1 MSAEKWTGNRI
12 REAFLK
18 FFEDKGHA
26 RVKSSPLVPKNDP
39 TLLFTNAGMVQFKDY
54 FLGREEP
61 PFKRATSCQKCMR
74 AGGKHNDL
82 ENVGKTG
89 RHHTFFEMLGNFS
102 FGDYFKK
109 EAIEFAW
116 ELVSEVFK
124 LPKERLYVS
133 VYEKDD
139 EAFNIWRDEIGIP
152 EEKIFRLGEEDN
164 FWAMGD
170 TGPCG
175 PCSEIYY
182 DRGEEFSCGP
192 NCGIGKCDCDR
203 YLEIWN
209 LVFMQF
215 ERDEEG
221 NLKPL
226 AKPSID
232 TGMGL
237 ERIASVLQN
246 VPSNYETDLLFPLV
260 KWASEVSAVPYGQD
274 EKTSTSMRV
283 IADHLRA
290 MSFLIADGVLPSNEG
305 RGYVLRRIIRRA
317 SRHGRLLGI
326 KRPFLFEGIDKVIE
340 VMGQAYPELGR
351 ERELI
356 KRVVKKEEER
366 FSRTLEKGL
375 LILQELIEELKAKGK
390 KVIPG
395 EEVFRLYDTFGFPL
409 DLILEVASDEGLEVD
424 TETFERLLQE
434 QKERARKAWKGE
446 AQKVVSPEIQELS
459 QKYPTIF
466 TGYEHLEEYAKVVGI
481 VKDDRL
487 TNELKEGEEAF
498 VILDRTPFYP
508 EKGGQVGDTGVLE
521 GNDCY
526 CKVLDT
532 QNITEN
538 LIGHKV
544 KVESGRVKVG
554 DFVEARVDEKRR
566 RAVMRAHTATHLLH
580 KALKEVLGNHVKQ
593 AGSLVLPDR
602 LRFDFTHFEAPTK
615 EELRAVEE
623 LVYKW
628 IMDNYPVK
636 VEELPYDEAVERGAI
651 ALFGEKYGDVVRV
664 VDVGGVSVELCGGTH
679 ARRSGDIGLFKITS
693 ESSVSAGTRR
703 VEAVV
708 GREAQKWLW
717 EKEDLIEALRRE
729 LQTPEEQLPAKV
741 SAIAKELKEKEKE
754 VERLKKK
761 LASSQVD
768 SIVENAPQAKGV
780 KVITA
785 KLEGFGGKELAEVAD
800 VIRNKAGKSAVLL
813 VGVKEGKATL
823 LIALT
828 KDLTDKL
835 HAGQLIREIAP
846 ILGGKG
852 GGRPDMAQGGVKE
865 LTKLEEA
872 FNLFREKVLSAL

>member
-1 MSAEKWTGNRI
+1 MEWSGNKI
-12 REAFLK
+12 RETFLK
-18 FFEDKGHA
+18 FFEEKGHV

-102 FGDYFKK
+102 FGDYFKE
-109 EAIEFAW
+109 EAIKFAW
-116 ELVSEVFK
+116 ELVTGVFK
-124 LPKERLYVS
+124 LPVERLYVS
-133 VYEKDD
+133 VYEKDE
-139 EAFNIWRDEIGIP
+139 EAFKIWRDVIGLP
-152 EEKIFRLGEEDN
+152 ESRIFRLGEKDN

-182 DRGEEFSCGP
+182 DRGEEFACGP
-192 NCGIGKCDCDR
+192 ECGIGKCDCDR

-209 LVFMQF
+209 LVFMQY

-226 AKPSID
+226 EKPSID

-237 ERIASVLQN
+237 ERIASVLQG

-260 KWASEVSAVPYGQD
+260 RWASEIAGIPYGKD
-274 EKTSTSMRV
+274 GKTSTSMRV

-290 MSFLIADGVLPSNEG
+290 MTFLIADGVLPSNEG

-326 KRPFLFEGIDKVIE
+326 KGPFLFEGVDRVIE
-340 VMGQAYPELGR
+340 IMGQAYPEISR
-351 ERELI
+351 ERDLI
-356 KRVVKKEEER
+356 KRVVRKEEER
-366 FSRTLEKGL
+366 FSKTLEKGL
-375 LILQELIEELKAKGK
+375 AILQELIEELKARGER
-390 KVIPG
+390 VIPG

-409 DLILEVASDEGLEVD
+409 DLILEVASDENMEVD
-424 TETFERLLQE
+424 VETFERLLEE
-434 QKERARKAWKGE
+434 QKERARKAWKGGT
-446 AQKVVSPEIQELS
+446 QKVVSPEIQELS
-459 QKYPTIF
+459 RKHPTLF

-481 VKDDRL
+481 VRDDRL
-487 TNELKEGEEAF
+487 VEELREGEEAY

-521 GNDCY
+521 GNNCY

-538 LIGHKV
+538 LIGHRV
-544 KVESGRVKVG
+544 KVESGCVRVG
-554 DFVEARVDEKRR
+554 DFVEARVDEERR
-566 RAVMRAHTATHLLH
+566 KAVMRAHTATHLLH
-580 KALKEVLGNHVKQ
+580 KALREVLGNHVKQ

-602 LRFDFTHFEAPTK
+602 LRFDFTHFEAPTRQ
-615 EELRAVEE
+615 ELRAVEE
-623 LVYKW
+623 LVYRW
-628 IMDNYPVK
+628 IVENYPVK
-636 VEELPYDEAVERGAI
+636 VEELPYDEAIERGAI
-651 ALFGEKYGDVVRV
+651 ALFGEKYGSVVRV

-679 ARRSGDIGLFKITS
+679 VRRSGDIGFFKLIS

-708 GREAQKWLW
+708 GKEAQRWVW
-717 EKEDLIEALRRE
+717 NKEELLEELRRE
-729 LQTPEEQLPAKV
+729 LQTPEEQLTSKV
-741 SAIAKELKEKEKE
+741 SSLIKELKEKERE
-754 VERLKKK
+754 LERLKKK

-768 SIVENAPQAKGV
+768 SIVERAPVVKGV

-785 KLEGFGGKELAEVAD
+785 KLEGFGGKELAEIAD
-800 VIRNKAGKSAVLL
+800 VIRNKAGTSAVML
-813 VGVKEGKATL
+813 VGVKDGKAGL
-823 LIALT
+823 LVALT
-828 KDLTDKL
+828 KDLTGKL
-835 HAGQLIREIAP
+835 NAGQLIREIAP
-846 ILGGKG
+846 LLGGRG

-865 LTKLEEA
+865 LSKLSEA
-872 FNLFREKVLSAL
+872 FNLFKKKVEEAL

>member
-1 MSAEKWTGNRI
+1 MKKWSGSEI

-18 FFEDKGHA
+18 FFEDRGHV

-54 FLGREEP
+54 FLGKEEP

-102 FGDYFKK
+102 FGDYFK
-109 EAIEFAW
+109 EDAIKYAW
-116 ELVSEVFK
+116 ELVTQVFG

-133 VYEKDD
+133 VYKEDD
-139 EAFNIWRDEIGIP
+139 EAYKIWRDVIGLP
-152 EEKIFRLGEEDN
+152 EERIYRLGEEDN

-175 PCSEIYY
+175 PSSEIYY
-182 DRGEEFSCGP
+182 DRGDEFACGP

-221 NLKPL
+221 NLRPL

-260 KWASEVSAVPYGQD
+260 EWASEVSGIPYGRD
-274 EKTSTSMRV
+274 EKSSTSMRV

-305 RGYVLRRIIRRA
+305 RGYVLRRVIRRA
-317 SRHGRLLGI
+317 SRHGRLLGV
-326 KRPFLFEGIDKVIE
+326 KGPFLYEGVDRVIDI
-340 VMGQAYPELGR
+340 MGEAYPELVR

-356 KRVVKKEEER
+356 KKVVKREEER
-366 FSRTLEKGL
+366 FSKTLEKGL
-375 LILQELIEELKAKGK
+375 AILQELIEELKAKGER
-390 KVIPG
+390 VIPG
-395 EEVFRLYDTFGFPL
+395 DEVFKLYDTFGFPL
-409 DLILEVASDEGLEVD
+409 DLILEVANDENMEVD
-424 TETFERLLQE
+424 VERFEELLRE
-434 QKERARKAWKGE
+434 QKERARKAWKGG
-446 AQKVVSPEIQELS
+446 AQRVVSPELQELS
-459 QKYPTIF
+459 KRHPTLF
-466 TGYEHLEEYAKVVGI
+466 TGYHHLEEYAKVVGI
-481 VKDDRL
+481 LKGEELV
-487 TNELKEGEEAF
+487 NEVKEGEEAY

-508 EKGGQVGDTGVLE
+508 EKGGQVGDSGVLE
-521 GNDCY
+521 GNNCY
-526 CKVLDT
+526 CVVTDT
-532 QNITEN
+532 QNITES

-544 KVESGRVKVG
+544 KVERGVLRVG
-554 DFVEARVDEKRR
+554 DFVEARVDEERR
-566 RAVMRAHTATHLLH
+566 RAIMRAHTATHLLH
-580 KALKEVLGNHVKQ
+580 KALREVLGNHVKQ

-615 EELRAVEE
+615 EELRSVEE
-623 LVYKW
+623 LVYRW

-636 VEELPYDEAVERGAI
+636 VEELPYDEAIERGAL
-651 ALFGEKYGDVVRV
+651 ALFGEKYGNVVRV

-679 ARRSGDIGLFKITS
+679 VNRSGDIGFFKITS

-708 GREAQKWLW
+708 GKEAQRWVW
-717 EKEDLIEALRRE
+717 EREELIEELKRE
-729 LQTPEEQLPAKV
+729 LGAPEEQLVAKA
-741 SAIAKELKEKEKE
+741 SSLKKELKEKEKE
-754 VERLKKK
+754 VERLKRKM
-761 LASSQVD
+761 ASSQID
-768 SIVENAPQAKGV
+768 SVIEGAPEIKGV
-780 KVITA
+780 KVVTA
-785 KLEGFGGKELAEVAD
+785 KLEGLSGKELAEVAD
-800 VIRNKAGKSAVLL
+800 VIRNKAGTSAVLL
-813 VGVKEGKATL
+813 VGVKEGRGTL

-835 HAGQLIREIAP
+835 NAGQLIKEIAP
-846 ILGGKG
+846 LLGGKG

-865 LTKLEEA
+865 LN
-872 FNLFREKVLSAL
+872 NLDKVFKEFIDKIERAL

>member
-1 MSAEKWTGNRI
+1 MKWSGNEI
-12 REAFLK
+12 REAFLR
-18 FFEDKGHA
+18 FFEDKGHV
-26 RVKSSPLVPKNDP
+26 RVKSSPLIPKNDP

-54 FLGREEP
+54 FLGKEKP

-116 ELVSEVFK
+116 ELVTEVFK
-124 LPKERLYVS
+124 LPVERLYVS

-139 EAFNIWRDEIGIP
+139 EAFEIWNKVIGLP
-152 EEKIFRLGEEDN
+152 EDRIYRLGEKDN

-182 DRGEEFSCGP
+182 DRGEEFACGE
-192 NCGIGKCDCDR
+192 NCGIGTCDCDR

-209 LVFMQF
+209 LVFMQY
-215 ERDEEG
+215 ERDEKG
-221 NLKPL
+221 NLHPL

-237 ERIASVLQN
+237 ERIASVLQD

-260 KWASEVSAVPYGQD
+260 KWASEVSGIPYGKD

-290 MSFLIADGVLPSNEG
+290 MTFLISDGVLPANEG

-326 KRPFLFEGIDKVIE
+326 DRPFLFEGVDVVVEIMRD
-340 VMGQAYPELGR
+340 AYPEL
-351 ERELI
+351 ELNRDLV

-366 FSRTLEKGL
+366 FARTVEKGL
-375 LILQELIEELKAKGK
+375 FILQELIEKLKEEGK
-390 KVIPG
+390 DTIPG
-395 EEVFRLYDTFGFPL
+395 EEAFKLYDTFGFPL
-409 DLILEVASDEGLEVD
+409 DLILEVANDENMKVDVKRFEELLE
-424 TETFERLLQE
+424 E
-434 QKERARKAWKGE
+434 QKERARKSWKGGV
-446 AQKVVSPEIQELS
+446 QKVVSPEIQELS
-459 QKYPTIF
+459 EKFPTLF

-481 VKDDRL
+481 LKGEELV
-487 TNELKEGEEAF
+487 EALKEGEEGT

-508 EKGGQVGDTGVLE
+508 EKGGQVGDTGIIE
-521 GNDCY
+521 GNSCY
-526 CKVLDT
+526 CRVLDT
-532 QNITEN
+532 QNVTEK

-544 KVESGRVKVG
+544 KVVKGEVKTG
-554 DFVEARVDEKRR
+554 DYVNAVVDEKRR
-566 RAVMRAHTATHLLH
+566 RAVTRAHTATHLLH
-580 KALKEVLGNHVKQ
+580 KALREVLGNHVKQ
-593 AGSLVLPDR
+593 AGSLVMPDR
-602 LRFDFTHFEAPTK
+602 LRFDFTHFEAPTD
-615 EELRAVEE
+615 EELKAVEE
-623 LVYKW
+623 QVYNW
-628 IMDNYPVK
+628 ILNNYPVK
-636 VEELPYDEAVERGAI
+636 IEEMPIEEALNRGAI

-679 ARRSGDIGLFKITS
+679 VNRSGDIGFFKIVS
-693 ESSVSAGTRR
+693 ESSVSSGTRR
-703 VEAVV
+703 IEAVV
-708 GREAQKWLW
+708 GEEAARYVR
-717 EKEDLIEALRRE
+717 EKENLVKKLRSS
-729 LQTPEEQLPAKV
+729 LQAPEEQLIQKV
-741 SAIAKELKEKEKE
+741 ERLKEELKEKERE
-754 VERLKKK
+754 LERLKKK
-761 LASSQVD
+761 LATAQVD
-768 SIVENAPQAKGV
+768 EVVRGAPTINGV
-780 KVITA
+780 KIVTA

-800 VIRNKAGKSAVLL
+800 VIRNKAGSAAVML
-813 VGVKEGKATL
+813 VSLKDGRASL

-828 KDLTDKL
+828 KDLTDRLK
-835 HAGQLIREIAP
+835 AGELIREIAP

-852 GGRPDMAQGGVKE
+852 GGRPDLAQGGVKD
-865 LTKLEEA
+865 LSKLDSA
-872 FNLFREKVLSAL
+872 FEKFKEIVKRSLEG

>member
-1 MSAEKWTGNRI
+1 MKWSADRI
-12 REAFLK
+12 RETFLN
-18 FFEDKGHA
+18 FFKEKGHVI
-26 RVKSSPLVPKNDP
+26 VKSSPLVPKNDP

-54 FLGREEP
+54 FLGKEEP

-102 FGDYFKK
+102 FGDYFKR
-109 EAIEFAW
+109 EAIKYAW
-116 ELVSEVFK
+116 ELVTEVFK

-139 EAFNIWRDEIGIP
+139 EAYEIWRDEVGLP
-152 EEKIFRLGEEDN
+152 EERIFRLGEKDN

-182 DRGEEFSCGP
+182 DRGEEFTCGP

-209 LVFMQF
+209 LVFMQY

-237 ERIASVLQN
+237 ERIASVLQG

-260 KWASEVSAVPYGQD
+260 KWASEISGIPYGKD
-274 EKTSTSMRV
+274 EKSSTSMRV

-290 MSFLIADGVLPSNEG
+290 MSFLIADGILPSNEG

-326 KRPFLFEGIDKVIE
+326 KGPFLFEGVDKVIE
-340 VMGQAYPELGR
+340 IMGSAYPELKR

-366 FSRTLEKGL
+366 FSKTLEKGL
-375 LILQELIEELKAKGK
+375 TILQEIIEELKEKGE

-409 DLILEVASDEGLEVD
+409 DLILEVANDENVEVD
-424 TETFERLLQE
+424 TQTFEKLLQE
-434 QKERARKAWKGE
+434 QKERARKAWKGG

-459 QKYPTIF
+459 KKHPTLF

-487 TNELKEGEEAF
+487 IDELKEGEEAF

-521 GNDCY
+521 GNNCY
-526 CKVLDT
+526 CRVLDT
-532 QNITEN
+532 QNVTEN

-544 KVESGRVKVG
+544 KVESGTVKVG
-554 DFVEARVDEKRR
+554 DFVEARVDEERR

-580 KALKEVLGNHVKQ
+580 KALREVLGNHVKQ

-615 EELRAVEE
+615 EELRSVEK
-623 LVYKW
+623 LVYRW

-636 VEELPYDEAVERGAI
+636 TLELPYDEAIERGAI

-679 ARRSGDIGLFKITS
+679 VKRSGDIGFFKLIS

-708 GREAQKWLW
+708 GNEAQKWVW
-717 EKEDLIEALRRE
+717 GKEELVESLRRE
-729 LQTPEEQLPAKV
+729 LQSPEEQLPAKV
-741 SAIAKELKEKEKE
+741 SALVKELKEKEKE

-768 SIVENAPQAKGV
+768 SIVESAPEVKGV

-800 VIRNKAGKSAVLL
+800 VIRNKAGRSAVML
-813 VGVKEGKATL
+813 VGVKDGKATL

-835 HAGQLIREIAP
+835 HAGHLIREIAP
-846 ILGGKG
+846 VLGGKG
-852 GGRPDMAQGGVKE
+852 GGRPDMAQGGVRE
-865 LTKLEEA
+865 LAKLSEAFELFKRNVEEA
-872 FNLFREKVLSAL
+872 L

>member
-1 MSAEKWTGNRI
+1 MKWSGNEI
-12 REAFLK
+12 REAFLR
-18 FFEDKGHA
+18 FFEDKGHV
-26 RVKSSPLVPKNDP
+26 RVKSSPLIPKNDP

-54 FLGREEP
+54 FLGKEKP

-116 ELVSEVFK
+116 ELVTEVFK
-124 LPKERLYVS
+124 LPVERLYVS

-139 EAFNIWRDEIGIP
+139 EAFEIWNKVIGLP
-152 EEKIFRLGEEDN
+152 EEKIYRLGEKDN

-182 DRGEEFSCGP
+182 DRGEEFACGE
-192 NCGIGKCDCDR
+192 NCGIGTCDCDR

-209 LVFMQF
+209 LVFMQY
-215 ERDEEG
+215 ERDEKGE
-221 NLKPL
+221 LHPL

-260 KWASEVSAVPYGQD
+260 KWASEVSGIPYGKD

-290 MSFLIADGVLPSNEG
+290 MTFLISDGVLPANEG

-326 KRPFLFEGIDKVIE
+326 DRPFLFEGVDVVVEIMKD
-340 VMGQAYPELGR
+340 AYPEL
-351 ERELI
+351 ELNRDLV

-366 FSRTLEKGL
+366 FARTVEKGL
-375 LILQELIEELKAKGK
+375 FILQELIEKLKEEGK
-390 KVIPG
+390 DTIPG
-395 EEVFRLYDTFGFPL
+395 EEAFKLYDTFGFPL
-409 DLILEVASDEGLEVD
+409 DLILEVANDENMKVDVKRFEELLEK
-424 TETFERLLQE
+424 
-434 QKERARKAWKGE
+434 QKERARKSWKGGV
-446 AQKVVSPEIQELS
+446 QKVVSPEIQELS
-459 QKYPTIF
+459 EKFPTLF

-481 VKDDRL
+481 LKGEELV
-487 TNELKEGEEAF
+487 ESLKEGEEGV

-508 EKGGQVGDTGVLE
+508 EKGGQIGDTGILE
-521 GNDCY
+521 GNNCY

-532 QNITEN
+532 QNITEK

-544 KVESGRVKVG
+544 EVVKGEVRTG
-554 DFVEARVDEKRR
+554 DYVNAVVNEKRR
-566 RAVMRAHTATHLLH
+566 RAITRAHTATHLLH
-580 KALKEVLGNHVKQ
+580 KALREVLGNHVKQ
-593 AGSLVLPDR
+593 AGSLVMPDK
-602 LRFDFTHFEAPTK
+602 LRFDFTHFEAPTE

-623 LVYKW
+623 LVYTW
-628 IMDNYPVK
+628 ILNNYPVRI
-636 VEELPYDEAVERGAI
+636 EEMPIDEALNRGAI
-651 ALFGEKYGDVVRV
+651 ALFGEKYGDIVRV

-679 ARRSGDIGLFKITS
+679 VNRSGDIGFFKVVS
-693 ESSVSAGTRR
+693 ESSVSSGTRR
-703 VEAVV
+703 IEAVV
-708 GREAQKWLW
+708 GEEAAKYVR
-717 EKEDLIEALRRE
+717 EKESLIKELRKS
-729 LQTPEEQLPAKV
+729 LQAPEEQIVQKV
-741 SAIAKELKEKEKE
+741 EKLKEELKEKEKE
-754 VERLKKK
+754 LERLKKK
-761 LASSQVD
+761 LATAQVD
-768 SIVENAPQAKGV
+768 EVVRGAPTVNGV

-800 VIRNKAGKSAVLL
+800 VIRNKAGSAAVML
-813 VGVKEGKATL
+813 VGLKDGRASL

-828 KDLTDKL
+828 KDLAGKL
-835 HAGQLIREIAP
+835 KAGDLIREIAP

-852 GGRPDMAQGGVKE
+852 GGRPDLAQGGVKD
-865 LTKLEEA
+865 LSKLDSA
-872 FNLFREKVLSAL
+872 YKKFRELVERSLEG

>member
-1 MSAEKWTGNRI
+1 MKWSGSRI
-12 REAFLK
+12 RETFLK
-18 FFEDKGHA
+18 FFEDKGHV

-102 FGDYFKK
+102 FGDYFKE
-109 EAIEFAW
+109 EAIKFAW
-116 ELVSEVFK
+116 ELVTEVFE
-124 LPKERLYVS
+124 LPVDRLFVS

-139 EAFNIWRDEIGIP
+139 EAYRIWKEVIGLP
-152 EEKIFRLGEEDN
+152 QEKIFKLGDKDN

-182 DRGEEFSCGP
+182 DRGEEFSCGE

-209 LVFMQF
+209 LVFMEY

-226 AKPSID
+226 LKPSID

-246 VPSNYETDLLFPLV
+246 VPSNYETDLLFPFV
-260 KWASEVSAVPYGQD
+260 SWASKVSGIPYGKS
-274 EKTSTSMRV
+274 EKSDISMRV

-290 MSFLIADGVLPSNEG
+290 MTFLIADGVLPSNEG

-326 KRPFLFEGIDKVIE
+326 KGSFLYEGTRQVVKL
-340 VMGQAYPELGR
+340 MGEAYPELLR
-351 ERELI
+351 EKELI
-356 KRVVKKEEER
+356 EKVVKSEEER

-375 LILQELIEELKAKGK
+375 YILQELIEELKREGK

-395 EEVFRLYDTFGFPL
+395 SDVFKLYDTFGFPL
-409 DLILEVASDEGLEVD
+409 DLILEVAGDEGMEVD
-424 TETFERLLQE
+424 VASFEELLKE
-434 QKERARKAWKGE
+434 QRERARKAWKGGS
-446 AQKVVSPEIQELS
+446 QKVISPQLQELS
-459 QKYPTIF
+459 KKSPTLF

-481 VKDDRL
+481 VKGE
-487 TNELKEGEEAF
+487 ELVSSIKEGEEAYI
-498 VILDRTPFYP
+498 ILDRTPFYP
-508 EKGGQVGDTGVLE
+508 EKGGQVGDTGEIE
-521 GNDCY
+521 GNNCY
-526 CKVLDT
+526 CRVVDT

-538 LIGHKV
+538 LIGH
-544 KVESGRVKVG
+544 RVRVVNGTLKVG
-554 DFVEARVDEKRR
+554 DFVEARVNRERR
-566 RAVMRAHTATHLLH
+566 EAIKRAHTATHLLH
-580 KALKEVLGNHVKQ
+580 KALKEVFGNHVKQ
-593 AGSLVLPDR
+593 AGSLVLPDK
-602 LRFDFTHFEAPTK
+602 LRFDFTHFEAPSK
-615 EELRAVEE
+615 EELRQVEE
-623 LVYKW
+623 LVYSW
-628 IMDNYPVK
+628 VLSNYPVK
-636 VEELPYDEAVERGAI
+636 VEEMDYEEALERGAV
-651 ALFGEKYGDVVRV
+651 ALFGEKYGKRVRV

-679 ARRSGDIGLFKITS
+679 VNRSGDIGFFKIVS

-708 GREAQKWLW
+708 GKEAQRLFW
-717 EKEDLIEALRRE
+717 ERESLIDLLRSQ
-729 LQTPEEQLPAKV
+729 LNVPQEQLLDKV
-741 SAIAKELKEKEKE
+741 KGLKEELKEKERE
-754 VERLKKK
+754 LERLKRK
-761 LASSQVD
+761 LALAE
-768 SIVENAPQAKGV
+768 VEGILNRALEFKGV
-780 KVITA
+780 KIITA
-785 KLEGFGGKELAEVAD
+785 KVEGIGGKELAELAD
-800 VIRNKAGKSAVLL
+800 LIRNKAGKSALML
-813 VGVKEGKATL
+813 VGIKDGKATL

-828 KDLTDKL
+828 KDLTNKVR
-835 HAGQLIREIAP
+835 AGDLIKEVAP
-846 ILGGKG
+846 LLGGRG
-852 GGRPDMAQGGVKE
+852 GGRPEIAQGGVKD
-865 LTKLEEA
+865 LSKLQDA
-872 FNLFREKVLSAL
+872 FNLFISKVKEAL

>member
-1 MSAEKWTGNRI
+1 MKWSGNEI

-18 FFEDKGHA
+18 FFEDKGHV
-26 RVKSSPLVPKNDP
+26 RVKSSPLIPKNDP

-54 FLGREEP
+54 FLGKEKP

-116 ELVSEVFK
+116 ELVTEVFK
-124 LPKERLYVS
+124 LPVERLYVS

-139 EAFNIWRDEIGIP
+139 EAFEIWNKVIGLP
-152 EEKIFRLGEEDN
+152 EEKIYRLGEKDN

-182 DRGEEFSCGP
+182 DRGEEFACGET
-192 NCGIGKCDCDR
+192 CGIGTCDCDR

-209 LVFMQF
+209 LVFMQY
-215 ERDEEG
+215 ERDERGE
-221 NLKPL
+221 LRPL

-260 KWASEVSAVPYGQD
+260 KWASEVSGIPYGKD

-290 MSFLIADGVLPSNEG
+290 MTFLISDGVLPANEG

-326 KRPFLFEGIDKVIE
+326 DRPFLFEGVDVVVDMMKD
-340 VMGQAYPELGR
+340 AYPEL
-351 ERELI
+351 ELNRDLV

-366 FSRTLEKGL
+366 FARTVEKGL
-375 LILQELIEELKAKGK
+375 FILQELIEKLKEEGK
-390 KVIPG
+390 DTIPG
-395 EEVFRLYDTFGFPL
+395 EEAFRLYDTFGFPL
-409 DLILEVASDEGLEVD
+409 DLILEVANDENMRVDVKRFEELLE
-424 TETFERLLQE
+424 E
-434 QKERARKAWKGE
+434 QKERARKSWKGGV
-446 AQKVVSPEIQELS
+446 QRVVSPEIQELS
-459 QKYPTIF
+459 EKFPTLF
-466 TGYEHLEEYAKVVGI
+466 TGYERLEEYAKVVGVLKGEELI
-481 VKDDRL
+481 DS
-487 TNELKEGEEAF
+487 LKEGEEGV

-508 EKGGQVGDTGVLE
+508 EKGGQVGDTGILE
-521 GNDCY
+521 GNNCY
-526 CKVLDT
+526 CRVLDT
-532 QNITEN
+532 QNITEK

-544 KVESGRVKVG
+544 EVVKGEVRTG
-554 DFVEARVDEKRR
+554 DYVNAVVDEKRR
-566 RAVMRAHTATHLLH
+566 RAITRAHTATHLLH
-580 KALKEVLGNHVKQ
+580 KALREVLGNHVKQ
-593 AGSLVLPDR
+593 AGSLVMPDK
-602 LRFDFTHFEAPTK
+602 LRFDFTHFEAPTD
-615 EELRAVEE
+615 EEIKAVEE
-623 LVYKW
+623 LVYTW
-628 IMDNYPVK
+628 ILNNYPVK
-636 VEELPYDEAVERGAI
+636 IEEMPIEEALNRGAI

-679 ARRSGDIGLFKITS
+679 VNRSGDIGFFKVVS
-693 ESSVSAGTRR
+693 ESSVSSGTRR
-703 VEAVV
+703 IEAVV
-708 GREAQKWLW
+708 GEEASRYVR
-717 EKEDLIEALRRE
+717 EKESLIKDLRKS
-729 LQTPEEQLPAKV
+729 LQAPEEQIVQKV
-741 SAIAKELKEKEKE
+741 ERLKEELKEKERE
-754 VERLKKK
+754 LERLKRK
-761 LASSQVD
+761 LATAQVD
-768 SIVENAPQAKGV
+768 EVVRGAPTVNGV

-800 VIRNKAGKSAVLL
+800 VIRNKAGSAAVML
-813 VGVKEGKATL
+813 VGLKDGRASL

-828 KDLTDKL
+828 KDLTDRL
-835 HAGQLIREIAP
+835 RAGELIREIAP

-852 GGRPDMAQGGVKE
+852 GGRPDLAQGGVKD
-865 LTKLEEA
+865 LSRLEEA
-872 FNLFREKVLSAL
+872 FSKFREAVEGALKG

>member
-1 MSAEKWTGNRI
+1 MKWSGNEI
-12 REAFLK
+12 REAFLR
-18 FFEDKGHA
+18 FFEDKGHV
-26 RVKSSPLVPKNDP
+26 RVKSSPLIPKNDP

-54 FLGREEP
+54 FLGKEKP

-116 ELVSEVFK
+116 ELVTEVFK
-124 LPKERLYVS
+124 LPVERLYVS

-139 EAFNIWRDEIGIP
+139 EAFEIWNKVIGLP
-152 EEKIFRLGEEDN
+152 EEKIYRLGEKDN

-182 DRGEEFSCGP
+182 DRGEEFACGE
-192 NCGIGKCDCDR
+192 NCGIGTCDCDR

-209 LVFMQF
+209 LVFMQY
-215 ERDEEG
+215 ERDEKGE
-221 NLKPL
+221 LHPL

-260 KWASEVSAVPYGQD
+260 KWASEVSGIPYGKD

-290 MSFLIADGVLPSNEG
+290 MTFLISDGVLPANEG

-326 KRPFLFEGIDKVIE
+326 DRPFLFEGVDVVVEIMKD
-340 VMGQAYPELGR
+340 AYPEL
-351 ERELI
+351 ELNRDLV

-366 FSRTLEKGL
+366 FARTVEKGL
-375 LILQELIEELKAKGK
+375 FILQELIEKLKEGGK
-390 KVIPG
+390 DTIPG
-395 EEVFRLYDTFGFPL
+395 EEAFKLYDTFGFPL
-409 DLILEVASDEGLEVD
+409 DLILEVANDENMKVDVKRFEELLEK
-424 TETFERLLQE
+424 
-434 QKERARKAWKGE
+434 QKERARKSWKGGV
-446 AQKVVSPEIQELS
+446 QKVVSPEIQELS
-459 QKYPTIF
+459 EKFPTLF

-481 VKDDRL
+481 LKGEELV
-487 TNELKEGEEAF
+487 ESLKEGEEGV

-508 EKGGQVGDTGVLE
+508 EKGGQIGDTGILE
-521 GNDCY
+521 GNNCY

-532 QNITEN
+532 QNITEK

-544 KVESGRVKVG
+544 EVVKGEVRTG
-554 DFVEARVDEKRR
+554 DYVNAVVNEKRR
-566 RAVMRAHTATHLLH
+566 RAITRAHTATHLLH
-580 KALKEVLGNHVKQ
+580 KALREVLGNHVKQ
-593 AGSLVLPDR
+593 AGSLVMPDK
-602 LRFDFTHFEAPTK
+602 LRFDFTHFEAPTE

-623 LVYKW
+623 LVYTW
-628 IMDNYPVK
+628 ILNNYPVRI
-636 VEELPYDEAVERGAI
+636 EEMPIDEALNRGAI
-651 ALFGEKYGDVVRV
+651 ALFGEKYGDIVRV

-679 ARRSGDIGLFKITS
+679 VNRSGDIGFFKVVS
-693 ESSVSAGTRR
+693 ESSVSSGTRR
-703 VEAVV
+703 IEAVV
-708 GREAQKWLW
+708 GEEAAKYVR
-717 EKEDLIEALRRE
+717 EKESLIKELRKS
-729 LQTPEEQLPAKV
+729 LQAPEEQIVQKV
-741 SAIAKELKEKEKE
+741 EKLKEELKEKEKE
-754 VERLKKK
+754 LERLKKK
-761 LASSQVD
+761 LATAQVD
-768 SIVENAPQAKGV
+768 EVVRGAPTVNGV

-800 VIRNKAGKSAVLL
+800 VIRNKAGSAAVML
-813 VGVKEGKATL
+813 VGLKDGRASL

-828 KDLTDKL
+828 KDLAGKL
-835 HAGQLIREIAP
+835 KAGDLIREIAP

-852 GGRPDMAQGGVKE
+852 GGRPDLAQGGVKD
-865 LTKLEEA
+865 LSKLDSA
-872 FNLFREKVLSAL
+872 YKKFRELVERSLEG

>member
-1 MSAEKWTGNRI
+1 MKWSGNEI

-18 FFEDKGHA
+18 FFEDKGHV
-26 RVKSSPLVPKNDP
+26 RVKSSPLIPKNDP

-54 FLGREEP
+54 FLGKEKP

-109 EAIEFAW
+109 EAIQFAW
-116 ELVSEVFK
+116 ELVTEVFK
-124 LPKERLYVS
+124 LPVERLYVS

-139 EAFNIWRDEIGIP
+139 EAFEIWNKVIGLP
-152 EEKIFRLGEEDN
+152 EERIYRLGEKDN

-182 DRGEEFSCGP
+182 DRGEEFACGE
-192 NCGIGKCDCDR
+192 NCGIGTCDCDR

-209 LVFMQF
+209 LVFMQY
-215 ERDEEG
+215 ERDEQR
-221 NLKPL
+221 NLHPL

-260 KWASEVSAVPYGQD
+260 KWASEVSGIPYGRD
-274 EKTSTSMRV
+274 EKSSTSMRV

-290 MSFLIADGVLPSNEG
+290 MTFLISDGVLPSNEG

-326 KRPFLFEGIDKVIE
+326 DRPFLFEGVDVVVEIMKA
-340 VMGQAYPELGR
+340 AYPEL
-351 ERELI
+351 ELNRDLV
-356 KRVVKKEEER
+356 KRVVKREEER
-366 FSRTLEKGL
+366 FARTVEKGL
-375 LILQELIEELKAKGK
+375 FILQELIEKLKEEGK
-390 KVIPG
+390 DTIPG
-395 EEVFRLYDTFGFPL
+395 DEAFKLYDTFGFPL
-409 DLILEVASDEGLEVD
+409 DLILEVANDEDMKVDVKRFEELLE
-424 TETFERLLQE
+424 E
-434 QKERARKAWKGE
+434 QKERARKSWKGGV
-446 AQKVVSPEIQELS
+446 QKVVSPELQELS
-459 QKYPTIF
+459 EKFPTLF

-481 VKDDRL
+481 LKGERVVDS
-487 TNELKEGEEAF
+487 LKEGEEGI

-521 GNDCY
+521 GNNCY
-526 CKVLDT
+526 CRVLDT
-532 QNITEN
+532 QNLTEN

-544 KVESGRVKVG
+544 KVVKGEIKAG
-554 DFVEARVDEKRR
+554 DFVNAIVDEKRR
-566 RAVMRAHTATHLLH
+566 RAITRAHTATHLLH
-580 KALKEVLGNHVKQ
+580 KALREVLGNHVKQ
-593 AGSLVLPDR
+593 AGSLVMPDR
-602 LRFDFTHFEAPTK
+602 LRFDFTHFEAPTE
-615 EELRAVEE
+615 EELRSVEE
-623 LVYKW
+623 RVYRW
-628 IMDNYPVK
+628 ILDNYPVRI
-636 VEELPYDEAVERGAI
+636 EEMPLEEALNRGAI

-679 ARRSGDIGLFKITS
+679 VNRSGDIGFFKITS
-693 ESSVSAGTRR
+693 ESSVSSGTRR
-703 VEAVV
+703 IEAVV
-708 GREAQKWLW
+708 GEEAAEYMR
-717 EKEDLIEALRRE
+717 EKEELLKSLRKAL
-729 LQTPEEQLPAKV
+729 QSPEEQMIQKV
-741 SAIAKELKEKEKE
+741 ERLKEELKEKEKE
-754 VERLKKK
+754 LERLKKK
-761 LASSQVD
+761 LAAAQVD
-768 SIVENAPQAKGV
+768 EVVRGAPIVNGV
-780 KVITA
+780 KIVTA

-800 VIRNKAGKSAVLL
+800 VIRNKAGSAVVML
-813 VGVKEGKATL
+813 VGLKDGKASL

-828 KDLTDKL
+828 KDLTDRLK
-835 HAGQLIREIAP
+835 AGDLIREVAP

-852 GGRPDMAQGGVKE
+852 GGRPDLAQGGVKD
-865 LTKLEEA
+865 LS
-872 FNLFREKVLSAL
+872 NLDSAYAKFRELVKRSLGG

>member
-1 MSAEKWTGNRI
+1 MEWSGDKI
-12 REAFLK
+12 RETFLK
-18 FFEDKGHA
+18 FFEEKGHA

-54 FLGREEP
+54 FLGKEEP

-102 FGDYFKK
+102 FGDYFKR
-109 EAIEFAW
+109 EAIKYAW
-116 ELVSEVFK
+116 ELVTKVFK
-124 LPKERLYVS
+124 LPEERLFVS

-139 EAFNIWRDEIGIP
+139 EAYEIWRDEIGLP

-164 FWAMGD
+164 FWAMGE

-182 DRGEEFSCGP
+182 DRGEEFACGP
-192 NCGIGKCDCDR
+192 ECGIGKCDCDR

-237 ERIASVLQN
+237 ERIASVLQG

-260 KWASEVSAVPYGQD
+260 KWASEKSGTPYGRD

-326 KRPFLFEGIDKVIE
+326 KGPFLFEGVDKVVE
-340 VMGQAYPELGR
+340 VMGQAYPELAR
-351 ERELI
+351 ERELV

-375 LILQELIEELKAKGK
+375 NILQELIEELKAKGE

-395 EEVFRLYDTFGFPL
+395 EEVFKLYDTFGFPL
-409 DLILEVASDEGLEVD
+409 DLILEVANDEGLEVD

-434 QKERARKAWKGE
+434 QKERARKAWKGG

-459 QKYPTIF
+459 QKHPTLF
-466 TGYEHLEEYAKVVGI
+466 TGYDHLEEYAKVVGI

-487 TNELKEGEEAF
+487 VGELKEGEEAF

-521 GNDCY
+521 GNNCY
-526 CKVLDT
+526 CRVLDT
-532 QNITEN
+532 QSVTEN

-544 KVESGRVKVG
+544 KVESGTVKVG
-554 DFVEARVDEKRR
+554 DFVEARVDEERR
-566 RAVMRAHTATHLLH
+566 RAIMRAHTATHLLH

-623 LVYKW
+623 LVYRW
-628 IMDNYPVK
+628 IVENYPVK
-636 VEELPYDEAVERGAI
+636 VEELPYDEALERGAI
-651 ALFGEKYGDVVRV
+651 ALFGEKYGSVVRV

-679 ARRSGDIGLFKITS
+679 AKRSGDLGFFKITS

-708 GREAQKWLW
+708 GKEAQRWAW
-717 EKEDLIEALRRE
+717 DKEELIETLRRE
-729 LQTPEEQLPAKV
+729 LQSPEEQLPAKV
-741 SAIAKELKEKEKE
+741 STLLKELKEKEKE

-768 SIVENAPQAKGV
+768 SIVERAPTVKGV

-800 VIRNKAGKSAVLL
+800 VIRNKAGKSAVML

-835 HAGQLIREIAP
+835 HAGQLIKEIAP
-846 ILGGKG
+846 LLGGRG

-865 LTKLEEA
+865 LSKLSEAFETFKKKVEEA
-872 FNLFREKVLSAL
+872 L